1 MATFFRYVV
10 AFFVFMHG
18 LVHAMYFLVY
28 WPLVHWDDPPY
39 KTTLLWGRWDV
50 GPAGTRLFGVLNL
63 VATVGFIVAAIG
75 LAFLASWWAP
85 VMVVAAVLSLILTL
99 LDFTAAYGGP
109 IVDGILL
116 ALVYFAPRLG
126 W

>member
-1 MATFFRYVV
+1 MATFVRFVV

-18 LVHAMYFLVY
+18 LVHAMYFFVY
-28 WPLVHWDDPPY
+28 WPLVHWEDPPY

-50 GPAGTRLFGVLNL
+50 GPTGIRLFGVLNL

-75 LAFLASWWAP
+75 LALLTAWWPP
-85 VMVVAAVLSLILTL
+85 VMVAAAVLSLVLTL

-109 IVDGILL
+109 IVDALLL
-116 ALVYFAPRLG
+116 ALVYFAPRIG